1 MAEFL
6 ADVIKLDKQAVKMS
20 IYSQRILNFRS
31 QMMLV
36 RQNLIESGGNS
47 TIGSMLETSLDYLE
61 VDLEAETKDMQ
72 KLCET
77 LDDIRGLYEQTET
90 SIVENQLLTEKSL
103 WDKLLDGD
111 LSGSV
116 LSGEKTWT
124 NIIGGVHTA
133 ATVSGGLLNGELS
146 FGVHADGDQ
155 DKNVGVSA
163 EIEAKGTLAEGKVTG
178 KYGYLYGDMSGAVGA
193 GSVKGEAKATLFQE
207 GKFDP
212 QLSATA
218 SASVAVAQG
227 EVEAGFGTEDNN
239 VHVKASGELG
249 TAEAEAGLQLGKV
262 ENAKT
267 GQLETGV
274 SVSAS
279 AKATGAKG
287 TVSGGTTICGIDI
300 DVSVSGEAGSVG
312 VEAGASITESGFKVN
327 AGVAALLGV
336 DGSISVDWSDFKLP
350 WE

>member
-47 TIGSMLETSLDYLE
+47 TIGSMLETSLVYLE

-72 KLCET
+72 ELCET

-124 NIIGGVHTA
+124 NIIGGVHTV

-155 DKNVGVSA
+155 DNNLGVTA

-239 VHVKASGELG
+239 VHVKASGEMG

-267 GQLETGV
+267 G
-274 SVSAS
+274 
-279 AKATGAKG
+279 
-287 TVSGGTTICGIDI
+287 
-300 DVSVSGEAGSVG
+300 
-312 VEAGASITESGFKVN
+312 
-327 AGVAALLGV
+327 
-336 DGSISVDWSDFKLP
+336 
-350 WE
+350 